1 MIVCTCDIC
10 GQVVSEWSVLNI
22 NLKNNMWKRE
32 VCNNC
37 YKSTVGKLRL
47 RSPGSWQGC
56 TPGTDRRYSRC
67 PDYRCV

>member
-22 NLKNNMWKRE
+22 NLKSNMWKRE

-37 YKSTVGKLRL
+37 YKSTVGKLE
-47 RSPGSWQGC
+47 
-56 TPGTDRRYSRC
+56 TFIDEITVTD
-67 PDYRCV
+67 PDDKND